1 MHALHRQTAAFTLT
15 SGAHPLEYA
24 RSSNTDS
31 APAEVVKLVDTL
43 ASGASARKGVE
54 VQVLSSAPIKKRALR
69 SPFLSLRRAAGM
81 LKRGPTMIRFATS
94 LLIALMCSP
103 ALAQMTSQMSQQAQD
118 NRPWLMLF
126 PLAVLVLVV
135 VLVVVL
141 RKKK

>member
-1 MHALHRQTAAFTLT
+1 
-15 SGAHPLEYA
+15 
-24 RSSNTDS
+24 
-31 APAEVVKLVDTL
+31 
-43 ASGASARKGVE
+43 
-54 VQVLSSAPIKKRALR
+54 
-69 SPFLSLRRAAGM
+69 LSLRRAAGM